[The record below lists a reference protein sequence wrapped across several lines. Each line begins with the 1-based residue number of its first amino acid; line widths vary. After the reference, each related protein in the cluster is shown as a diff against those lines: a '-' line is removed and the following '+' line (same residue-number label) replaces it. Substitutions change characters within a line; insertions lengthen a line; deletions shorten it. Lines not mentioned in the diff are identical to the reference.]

1 MAGERKTK
9 VMNPKNYERSS
20 FDNWMWIDEE
30 DYGTQR
36 GTLLGRANRRKK
48 EALKTQ
54 TNLGNVKQFR
64 DLNQGQTS
72 LGNPKGLRDLE
83 NNSGTVTKKAKDKLN
98 QKAANSTTR
107 DRLQEAFREKKR
119 KQESERTK
127 YAEKQK
133 QR

>member
-83 NNSGTVTKKAKDKLN
+83 RTSGTVSKKAKDKLN
-98 QKAANSTTR
+98 QKDANSNAKKV
-107 DRLQEAFREKKR
+107 LQDAFSKK
-119 KQESERTK
+119 KK
-127 YAEKQK
+127 GK
-133 QR
+133 